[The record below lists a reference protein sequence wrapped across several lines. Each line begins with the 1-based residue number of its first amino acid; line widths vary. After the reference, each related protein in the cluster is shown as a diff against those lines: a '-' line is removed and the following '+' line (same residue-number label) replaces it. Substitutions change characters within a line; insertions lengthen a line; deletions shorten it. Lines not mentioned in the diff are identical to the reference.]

1 MIVEEVRDKRL
12 FQEFLRLP
20 WRIYRGDPNWVPP
33 LLKDLR
39 ERLSSKNPFFR
50 ENEIRLF
57 LVRQGREAVGRIA
70 AILNRVHLEFH
81 GDRALRAHPG
91 MVESP
96 LGCHGEKVG
105 FFGFFECVPDQEA
118 ASALFEAASSFLKE
132 KGMGAIRGPTNPS
145 TNDEA
150 GLLIEGF
157 ESPPRLMMAYNPPYY
172 QGLFEAQGMRRAKD
186 LYAYEIEVPEVLPER
201 VVRMAEEVRQK
212 VRVRTVDL
220 RHFQEEALL
229 IREIYNEAW
238 KENWG
243 FVPISVSEILFLARR
258 LKPLVVRELALIAEV
273 EGRPVGFMLCL
284 PDYNQA
290 LKYLNGR
297 LGPFALLK
305 FLYYAR
311 RIDEIRL
318 MVFGILPPYRRKG
331 IESLLYLES
340 FKACRRLGYKRAE
353 LSWILED
360 NIATRRAA
368 ERWGARPVKRYRI
381 YEMPL

>member
-1 MIVEEVRDKRL
+1 MTVEEVRDKRA

-20 WRIYRGDPNWVPP
+20 WRIYRDDPHWVPP
-33 LLKDLR
+33 LFKDLKA
-39 ERLSSKNPFFR
+39 RLSSQNPFFR

-70 AILNRVHLEFH
+70 AILNRAHLAF
-81 GDRALRAHPG
+81 
-91 MVESP
+91 
-96 LGCHGEKVG
+96 HGEKVG
-105 FFGFFECVPDQEA
+105 FFGFFECVPDKPA
-118 ASALFEAASSFLKE
+118 ASALFEAAASFLKE
-132 KGMGAIRGPTNPS
+132 KGMGALRGPTNPS

-150 GLLIEGF
+150 GLLVEGF

-172 QGLFEAQGMRRAKD
+172 QELLEAQGMRKVKD
-186 LYAYEIEVPEVLPER
+186 LYAYDIEVPGKLPER
-201 VVRMAEEVRQK
+201 VTRVAEEIRQG
-212 VRVRTVDL
+212 VQVRTVDL
-220 RHFQEEALL
+220 RRFQEEALL

-243 FVPISVSEILFLARR
+243 FVPISVPEILFLARR
-258 LKPLVVRELALIAEV
+258 LKPLVVKELALIAEV
-273 EGRPVGFMLCL
+273 EGRPVGFMLSL

-290 LKYLNGR
+290 LKPLNGR
-297 LGPFALLK
+297 LGPLALLK

-318 MVFGILPPYRRKG
+318 MVFGILPSYRRKG
-331 IESLLYLES
+331 IDSLLYLES

-360 NIATRRAA
+360 NTATRRAA
-368 ERWGARPVKRYRI
+368 ERWGARPAKRYRM